1 MMTKDRIELIKAAQ
15 EKINSEK
22 EDEKELNFD
31 KDIEQ
36 LTHAQ
41 QKWIEE

>member
-1 MMTKDRIELIKAAQ
+1 MADNIDKIRAAV

-36 LTHAQ
+36 LTQAQ
-41 QKWIEE
+41 QKWIEED

>member
-1 MMTKDRIELIKAAQ
+1 MADNIDKIRAAV

-41 QKWIEE
+41 QKWIEEE